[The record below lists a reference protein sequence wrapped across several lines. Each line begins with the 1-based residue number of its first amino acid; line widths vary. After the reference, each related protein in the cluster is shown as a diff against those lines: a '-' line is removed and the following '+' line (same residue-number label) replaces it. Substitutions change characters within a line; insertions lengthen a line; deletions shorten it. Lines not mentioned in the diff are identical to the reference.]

1 LKLFS
6 WMMIILLFL
15 VGFNFRN
22 EIVAAATS
30 GKPFDKE
37 MIRALIRCRM
47 YPEEMAVLTNP
58 CGAKC
63 TVPLPPDTTH
73 FSDGT
78 YLTTTGNFEKYLK
91 FTLLEFGWTRVNR
104 RDETYSIRD
113 KSGYKKFTIIIG
125 KYAGVYRRLR
135 FGLE

>member
-1 LKLFS
+1 MKMIS
-6 WMMIILLFL
+6 WMLIILLFL
-15 VGFNFRN
+15 VGFNLRN
-22 EIVAAATS
+22 EIVAAVTS

-47 YPEEMAVLTNP
+47 YPEEMAVLTNAR
-58 CGAKC
+58 GARC

-91 FTLLEFGWTRVNR
+91 FTLLEFGWTKVTRQ
-104 RDETYSIRD
+104 DETYSISD
-113 KSGYKKFTIIIG
+113 KSGYKKFRIING
-125 KYAGVYRRLR
+125 KYVGVFRRLK
-135 FGLE
+135 FILE